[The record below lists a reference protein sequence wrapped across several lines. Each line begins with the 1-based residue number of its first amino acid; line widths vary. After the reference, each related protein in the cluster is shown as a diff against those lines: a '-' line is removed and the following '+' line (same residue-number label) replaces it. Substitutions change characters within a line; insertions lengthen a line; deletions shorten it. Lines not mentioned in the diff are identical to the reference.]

1 MGCAAVPSFD
11 AYRSLAAVPA
21 HRILR
26 SSELLE
32 QLRKSVGFKHIAVG
46 GLDVEGYHFGGGRSS
61 DTTFPPAYVESY
73 FAEKLGFSDPLVIL
87 SRRRSSPLTEAEA
100 FDTMAAP
107 VRLQNLHRSFEI
119 RNRFMVPVSRDDCV
133 YGGVCFTNDRPFTD
147 SERQLLAFLAEPLH
161 KSITKPL
168 MDHFAAS
175 IFRLSE
181 GEVHCL
187 TLASK
192 GLTSDEIA
200 AVSEYQPETVNTY
213 LKRATRKL
221 GAANRTHAIAE
232 AIRRQ
237 IIS

>member
-1 MGCAAVPSFD
+1 MGCAVVPSFD
-11 AYRSLAAVPA
+11 AYRNLSAVPA

-26 SSELLE
+26 SSDLLE
-32 QLRKSVGFKHIAVG
+32 QLRKSVGFKHIAVS
-46 GLDVEGYHFGGGRSS
+46 GLDIDGYHFGRGRSS
-61 DTTFPPAYVESY
+61 ETSFPPAYVEAY
-73 FAEKLGFSDPLVIL
+73 FAEELQHSDPLVIM
-87 SRRRSSPLTEAEA
+87 SRRRKSPLTEVEA
-100 FDTMAAP
+100 FDMMAAP
-107 VRLQNLHRSFEI
+107 VRLQHLHRSLDI
-119 RNRFMVPVSRDDCV
+119 QNRFLVPVSRDDCV
-133 YGGVCFTNDRPFTD
+133 YGGVCFTNDRPFTE

-161 KSITKPL
+161 KSVTKPL

-200 AVSEYQPETVNTY
+200 VVSEYQLETVNTY